1 MSTPPA
7 APLRIALVGD
17 HDPHITAHRA
27 IPLALRLAGEALGL
41 EIAFDWLASDRL
53 PAEPALERYDGF
65 WCVPGS
71 PYRDADAVLRL
82 IAHARGRRRP
92 FLGTCAGFQHT
103 ILEFARNALGWQ
115 AATHGEEHPHSDQ
128 AVIAALPCALLE
140 AREEVRLLRGSRLAL
155 AYAADWIEA
164 DYHCRYA
171 IAPRFA
177 AELTGGALRASAWSA
192 DGAIRAVELEQHPFF
207 VATLF
212 QPERAALAG
221 VLPPLPKAFVEACRT
236 QRRDRPRRGP
246 TPYYAVI
253 FSSHRSAVDDGYAIE
268 KKELPLVVGILADLS
283 GKPDTPPAKL
293 VERRFVDIDR
303 DNFNEIL
310 SSISPRATLQV
321 DNTISGDDSKLNV
334 ELRFNHIED
343 FDPVNLVKQVVPLR
357 RLFEARQRLRDLLT
371 KLDGNDDLDQLLQ
384 DVVAN
389 TEGLQEIKAA
399 RPEAEAA
406 PAGDSE
412 PPADQPA

>member
-1 MSTPPA
+1 MAESTQHKLDRVRPP
-7 APLRIALVGD
+7 RVQ
-17 HDPHITAHRA
+17 ITYDV
-27 IPLALRLAGEALGL
+27 
-41 EIAFDWLASDRL
+41 EI
-53 PAEPALERYDGF
+53 G
-65 WCVPGS
+65 
-71 PYRDADAVLRL
+71 
-82 IAHARGRRRP
+82 
-92 FLGTCAGFQHT
+92 
-103 ILEFARNALGWQ
+103 N
-115 AATHGEEHPHSDQ
+115 
-128 AVIAALPCALLE
+128 
-140 AREEVRLLRGSRLAL
+140 
-155 AYAADWIEA
+155 
-164 DYHCRYA
+164 
-171 IAPRFA
+171 
-177 AELTGGALRASAWSA
+177 
-192 DGAIRAVELEQHPFF
+192 
-207 VATLF
+207 
-212 QPERAALAG
+212 
-221 VLPPLPKAFVEACRT
+221 
-236 QRRDRPRRGP
+236 
-246 TPYYAVI
+246 
-253 FSSHRSAVDDGYAIE
+253 AIE

-293 VERRFVDIDR
+293 VERRFVDINR

>member
-1 MSTPPA
+1 MAESTQHKLDRVRPP
-7 APLRIALVGD
+7 RVQ
-17 HDPHITAHRA
+17 ITYDV
-27 IPLALRLAGEALGL
+27 
-41 EIAFDWLASDRL
+41 EI
-53 PAEPALERYDGF
+53 G
-65 WCVPGS
+65 
-71 PYRDADAVLRL
+71 
-82 IAHARGRRRP
+82 
-92 FLGTCAGFQHT
+92 
-103 ILEFARNALGWQ
+103 N
-115 AATHGEEHPHSDQ
+115 
-128 AVIAALPCALLE
+128 
-140 AREEVRLLRGSRLAL
+140 
-155 AYAADWIEA
+155 
-164 DYHCRYA
+164 
-171 IAPRFA
+171 
-177 AELTGGALRASAWSA
+177 
-192 DGAIRAVELEQHPFF
+192 
-207 VATLF
+207 
-212 QPERAALAG
+212 
-221 VLPPLPKAFVEACRT
+221 
-236 QRRDRPRRGP
+236 
-246 TPYYAVI
+246 
-253 FSSHRSAVDDGYAIE
+253 AIE

-406 PAGDSE
+406 PA
-412 PPADQPA
+412 DQPA

>member
-1 MSTPPA
+1 MAESTQHKLDRVRPP
-7 APLRIALVGD
+7 RVQ
-17 HDPHITAHRA
+17 ITYDV
-27 IPLALRLAGEALGL
+27 
-41 EIAFDWLASDRL
+41 EI
-53 PAEPALERYDGF
+53 G
-65 WCVPGS
+65 
-71 PYRDADAVLRL
+71 
-82 IAHARGRRRP
+82 
-92 FLGTCAGFQHT
+92 
-103 ILEFARNALGWQ
+103 N
-115 AATHGEEHPHSDQ
+115 
-128 AVIAALPCALLE
+128 
-140 AREEVRLLRGSRLAL
+140 
-155 AYAADWIEA
+155 
-164 DYHCRYA
+164 
-171 IAPRFA
+171 
-177 AELTGGALRASAWSA
+177 
-192 DGAIRAVELEQHPFF
+192 
-207 VATLF
+207 
-212 QPERAALAG
+212 
-221 VLPPLPKAFVEACRT
+221 
-236 QRRDRPRRGP
+236 
-246 TPYYAVI
+246 
-253 FSSHRSAVDDGYAIE
+253 AIE

-399 RPEAEAA
+399 RPEAEA
-406 PAGDSE
+406 
-412 PPADQPA
+412 